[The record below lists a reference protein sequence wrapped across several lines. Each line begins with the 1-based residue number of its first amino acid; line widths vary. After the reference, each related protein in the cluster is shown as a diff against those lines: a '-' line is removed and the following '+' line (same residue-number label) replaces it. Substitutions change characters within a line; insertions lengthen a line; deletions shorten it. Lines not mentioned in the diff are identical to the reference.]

1 MPRRT
6 NSISGRINQ
15 PEQHL
20 FAVPAKDLIDALAP
34 VLRVKPVI
42 EEFCRFGG
50 AWRSARGTGGTGWAQ
65 FHIVA
70 RGAYSVEQRGMGT
83 IQLAAGDILLLPHGD
98 GHIVRS
104 RIGGPLGPVETDF
117 RNAIRA
123 SSSVG
128 VEADSELVCERLL
141 FETGEDNSLAA
152 ALPEAIIIITLADP
166 LLERFR
172 DMLTDIRDELDSG
185 RLGSN
190 LIATNLASALF
201 AMMLRLHPEQVPKRG
216 SLLSLLQ
223 DRTTAKVV
231 LAMLRDTA
239 KDWTLDEMAVVGIT
253 SRATL
258 VRAFR
263 HPCGLAPIANLAR
276 LRLDLARQRLAGT
289 NDPISEVAA
298 SIGYKSEAALSK
310 AFLRRFGIRPGA
322 VRPKVQGIWPRE
334 NSAENMRA
342 VPDSGGCR

>member
-1 MPRRT
+1 MPRRS
-6 NSISGRINQ
+6 NSISERINQ
-15 PEQHL
+15 PEHHL
-20 FAVPAKDLIDALAP
+20 SAVPAEDLLDALGP

-50 AWRSARGTGGTGWAQ
+50 AWRSARGTSGIGWAQ

-70 RGAYSVEQRGMGT
+70 RGACSVERRGMST
-83 IQLAAGDILLLPHGD
+83 IQLAAGDVLLLPHGD

-104 RIGGPLGPVETDF
+104 RIGGALGPVKTDF

-123 SSSVG
+123 NSSVG
-128 VEADSELVCERLL
+128 VEADTELVCGRLL

-152 ALPEAIIIITLADP
+152 ALPDAIIIRTLADP
-166 LLERFR
+166 LLKRFR
-172 DMLTDIRDELDSG
+172 DLLTDIHDELDSG
-185 RLGSN
+185 RPGSN

-201 AMMLRLHPEQVPKRG
+201 AMMLRLHLEQVPERG
-216 SLLSLLQ
+216 NLLSLLQ
-223 DRTTAKVV
+223 DRTTGKVV
-231 LAMLRDTA
+231 LAMLRDPA

-263 HPCGLAPIANLAR
+263 HACGLAPIAYLAR

-289 NDPISEVAA
+289 NDAISEVAA

-310 AFLRRFGIRPGA
+310 AFLRRFGIRPGS
-322 VRPKVQGIWPRE
+322 VRPKVQGNRPRE
-334 NSAENMRA
+334 NSTENMRA